1 MLVQLRNRMRM
12 RQLAFLS
19 VPLISVLSLLAIPTR
34 ADVQFI
40 GSAAAPSE
48 PLELWYQRPAAN
60 NQWVQALPVGNGRI
74 GAMVFGGVDQERLQ
88 LNEDTLWA
96 GGPYDPVNPNAKAA
110 LPEVRKLVLEGKY
123 AEAQKLANQEL
134 MARPLS
140 QMPYET

>member
-1 MLVQLRNRMRM
+1 IFSGTPTMAEIQ
-12 RQLAFLS
+12 FLGS
-19 VPLISVLSLLAIPTR
+19 ASPPAEPLSL
-34 ADVQFI
+34 
-40 GSAAAPSE
+40 
-48 PLELWYQRPAAN
+48 WYRQPAGV
-60 NQWVQALPVGNGRI
+60 WLQALANGNGQI
-74 GAMVFGGVDQERLQ
+74 GAMVFGGVNQERLQ
-88 LNEDTLWA
+88 LNDDTLWA